1 MITLCGELMCCTRRM
16 MFGCFRAVRPD
27 TRFVGMMHT
36 HLKVRVYTNT
46 LPGEKNVVIPFVLG
60 AALTNGVANLV

>member
-1 MITLCGELMCCTRRM
+1 

-46 LPGEKNVVIPFVLG
+46 LPGEKNVIIPFVLG